1 MLNPSHT
8 KLGAIMPSESK
19 FVVQSWT
26 IKVHS
31 KHSDGNPCAFQTF
44 KHDLATTLNVLR
56 IFKTSE
62 VHLK

>member
-1 MLNPSHT
+1 
-8 KLGAIMPSESK
+8 MPSESK

-44 KHDLATTLNVLR
+44 EHDLATTLNVLR